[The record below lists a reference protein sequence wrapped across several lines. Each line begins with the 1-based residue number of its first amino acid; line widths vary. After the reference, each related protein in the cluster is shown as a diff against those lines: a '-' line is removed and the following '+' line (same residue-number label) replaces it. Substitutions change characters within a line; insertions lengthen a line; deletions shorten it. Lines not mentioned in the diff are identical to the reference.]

1 MGIFRFSACALFAQ
15 FSHGSGSL
23 VLHDRPAQ
31 DLKLTET
38 CRRLNFLLFSFAFGF
53 LINLDVEVTDEKEN
67 GDGKQIKITVGRDLR
82 GENRRQEQNLEQIAD
97 AVRNKYVAE
106 SGAKAEEEADAD
118 AEDEDEDEDGDEDE
132 DEDDLVPEI
141 MPDDALFIPLGL
153 AHQRPQTY
161 YKGTDPEWQSF
172 LEFASDHK
180 RSYQVRSR
188 SS

>member
-1 MGIFRFSACALFAQ
+1 M
-15 FSHGSGSL
+15 
-23 VLHDRPAQ
+23 
-31 DLKLTET
+31 
-38 CRRLNFLLFSFAFGF
+38 
-53 LINLDVEVTDEKEN
+53 INLDVEITDEKED

-82 GENRRQEQNLEQIAD
+82 GENRRQEQNVEQIAH
-97 AVRNKYVAE
+97 AVRNKYMAG
-106 SGAKAEEEADAD
+106 SGTKAEEEAGAD
-118 AEDEDEDEDGDEDE
+118 VEEEDEDEDEDEED
-132 DEDDLVPEI
+132 LIPEI

-172 LEFASDHK
+172 LEFASDHN

>member
-1 MGIFRFSACALFAQ
+1 MMGIFRFSACALFAQ

-118 AEDEDEDEDGDEDE
+118 AEDEDGDEDE

-172 LEFASDHK
+172 LEFASDHN

>member
-1 MGIFRFSACALFAQ
+1 M
-15 FSHGSGSL
+15 
-23 VLHDRPAQ
+23 
-31 DLKLTET
+31 
-38 CRRLNFLLFSFAFGF
+38 
-53 LINLDVEVTDEKEN
+53 INLDVEVTDEKEN

-82 GENRRQEQNLEQIAD
+82 GQNGRQEQNLEQIAH
-97 AVRNKYVAE
+97 AVRNKYMAE
-106 SGAKAEEEADAD
+106 SGAKVEGEADAD
-118 AEDEDEDEDGDEDE
+118 AEDEDEDEDEDE
-132 DEDDLVPEI
+132 EGLVPEI

-172 LEFASDHK
+172 LEFASDHN

>member
-1 MGIFRFSACALFAQ
+1 M
-15 FSHGSGSL
+15 
-23 VLHDRPAQ
+23 
-31 DLKLTET
+31 
-38 CRRLNFLLFSFAFGF
+38 
-53 LINLDVEVTDEKEN
+53 INLDVEITDEKEA

-82 GENRRQEQNLEQIAD
+82 GENRRQEQTVEKIAH
-97 AVRNKYVAE
+97 AVRNKYIAE
-106 SGAKAEEEADAD
+106 SGTKAEEEAVAD
-118 AEDEDEDEDGDEDE
+118 AEEEDEDEDEDEE
-132 DEDDLVPEI
+132 DLVPEI

-172 LEFASDHK
+172 LEFASDHN